1 MSETQVLTV
10 DTDVKKRKPKGF
22 YREKTPPKKPKQIYM
37 DQLICFAALT
47 AMAVWKSGVRAIII
61 VAVSIAFCMLSDYI
75 CCRLSR
81 KTYNPKDLSTFA
93 TGFCIALM
101 MPASIDYGL
110 VVFGAALA
118 MGVKHIFGGKDNYI
132 FNPACVS
139 LAFLVICYP
148 EKMLLYPKAGAE
160 LELWGTVTA
169 PLSSGLESF
178 LMKMGTAQTLSTT
191 DVLLGNF
198 LGPIGTTHV
207 LVLTVCSLVL
217 LCRRSLSLSVTLSG
231 LAAFAAGS
239 LLFPLY
245 ENISNAIIVELI
257 SGYLLFGFIFLASDP
272 QTIPKTVFGRLLYG
286 TLIGVLAVVF
296 RHFGKVEAGFV
307 FVLLLANA
315 ISVHIDRFAEG
326 IIQNAKK
333 AFHFVKSHI
342 GTFEK
347 VKDDAQS
354 GKTPKLTDTM
364 EIIVPPTNYNMPP
377 IDNKV
382 TKINRRK
389 WGFTGKSEE
398 KPRKKKPEQKSFMT
412 SLREEVFHEKHE
424 KSRDAVSMETRL
436 AESYHIKQPR
446 KTNDKKKKKKG

>member
-1 MSETQVLTV
+1 MSETQALTI
-10 DTDVKKRKPKGF
+10 DTNVKKYKPKRV
-22 YREKTPPKKPKQIYM
+22 REKKAPKKPRYIYL
-37 DQLICFAALT
+37 DQLICFSALT
-47 AMAVWKSGVRAIII
+47 VMAVWKSGVRALII
-61 VAVSIAFCMLSDYI
+61 VLVSIAFCMLSDYI
-75 CCRLSR
+75 CCKLSR

-101 MPASIDYGL
+101 MPASIDYGM
-110 VVFGAALA
+110 VIFGAALA

-160 LELWGTVTA
+160 LELWGAVSA

-178 LMKMGTAQTLSTT
+178 LLKMRNAQSISTI

-207 LVLTVCSLVL
+207 FVLTVCGIIL
-217 LCRRSLSLSVTLSG
+217 LCRRSLSVSVT
-231 LAAFAAGS
+231 AAG
-239 LLFPLY
+239 LLTFGAVSWIFPVY
-245 ENISNAIIVELI
+245 DNISSAIIVELI

-272 QTIPKTVFGRLLYG
+272 QTIPKTRFAKILYG
-286 TLIGVLAVVF
+286 MLIGVLAVVF
-296 RHFGKVEAGFV
+296 RHFGKVEASFV

-315 ISVHIDRFAEG
+315 LSVHLDSFAAG
-326 IIQNAKK
+326 IISALKK
-333 AFHFVKSHI
+333 AAAYLKSHL
-342 GTFEK
+342 GLFEK
-347 VKDDAQS
+347 VKVDAQA

-382 TKINRRK
+382 TKINRKK
-389 WGFTGKSEE
+389 WGFTGNSEE
-398 KPRKKKPEQKSFMT
+398 KPRIKKERPSFMT
-412 SLREEVFHEKHE
+412 SLRDELFHEKHE
-424 KSRDAVSMETRL
+424 KDRTAVSMETKL
-436 AESYHIKQPR
+436 AESYHIRQPR
-446 KTNDKKKKKKG
+446 RENDKKKKKKG